1 MNNRTAISAN
11 MARIWAM
18 LALLASI
25 AACAK
30 LDLGS
35 GGGTDP
41 TPFPS
46 VTISPTT
53 GPTPNACNTMSP
65 IANTVLI
72 AMGNLI
78 GPVSIAPYGTINGYA
93 VVENNQFPLEAT
105 LINQWMTGSGVTQPI
120 TTKNVL
126 QFVNVDTAGSA
137 HSAVGFTTKAFPPT
151 PYTFPTAD
159 VAPVGST
166 ISSKT
171 AWSTGRV
178 EAVAGSAAQCYSQ
191 TFALTAA
198 GSYYFGD
205 YDYYNLSNVRD
216 VIVVATPG
224 AIGPKTLRPRQTLR
238 SSPYGWRTL
247 EGHK

>member
-1 MNNRTAISAN
+1 MNKKDRVSDSAG
-11 MARIWAM
+11 MAKAWAA
-18 LALLASI
+18 LALLASV
-25 AACAK
+25 AACTK

-35 GGGTDP
+35 GNGTSP

-46 VTISPTT
+46 VTTSPTT
-53 GPTPNACNTMSP
+53 GPTPNACNTPST
-65 IANTVLI
+65 IANTVI
-72 AMGNLI
+72 VAMGNLI

-93 VVENNQFPLEAT
+93 VVENNQFPLQAT

-126 QFVNVDTAGSA
+126 QFVNVDTAGSV
-137 HSAVGFTTKAFPPT
+137 HSAVGFQGKEFPPT

-159 VAPVGST
+159 VGPVGST
-166 ISSKT
+166 IGSKT

-178 EAVAGSAAQCYSQ
+178 EAVGASVAQCYSQ

-198 GSYYFGD
+198 GNYYFGD

-216 VIVVATPG
+216 VLIVATPG
-224 AIGPKTLRPRQTLR
+224 AATHRIV
-238 SSPYGWRTL
+238 SSAP
-247 EGHK
+247 